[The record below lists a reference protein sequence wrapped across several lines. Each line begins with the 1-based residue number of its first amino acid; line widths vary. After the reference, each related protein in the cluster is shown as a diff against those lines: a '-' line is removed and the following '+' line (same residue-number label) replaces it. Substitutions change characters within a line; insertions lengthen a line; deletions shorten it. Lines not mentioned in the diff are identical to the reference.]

1 MKRIRTTYQPEEISE
16 KLARAEEYMAAGMSM
31 AEAAEAVSV
40 KYITLYQW
48 RRKFSVSG
56 ASEIRRIKRLEV
68 ENARLLRLLREFGH
82 PASTSA

>member
-1 MKRIRTTYQPEEISE
+1 MKRTRTTYQPEEISE
-16 KLARAEEYMAAGMSM
+16 KLSRAEACMAAGMSM
-31 AEAAEAVSV
+31 AEAADAVNV

-48 RRKFSVSG
+48 RRKFSASG

-82 PASTSA
+82 PAAANA